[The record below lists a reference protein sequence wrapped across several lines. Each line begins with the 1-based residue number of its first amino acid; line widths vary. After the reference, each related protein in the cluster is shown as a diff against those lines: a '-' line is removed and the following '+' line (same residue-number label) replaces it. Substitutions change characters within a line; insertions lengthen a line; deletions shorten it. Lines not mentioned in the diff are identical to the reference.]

1 MLLGKGEAE
10 KVSGRCSED
19 ANKAACLGIHMR
31 VIGLGA
37 ESLEVDT
44 QIET

>member
-1 MLLGKGEAE
+1 MGKGEAD
-10 KVSGRCSED
+10 KVSRRCSED

-37 ESLEVDT
+37 ESLEVGT
-44 QIET
+44 QTGT